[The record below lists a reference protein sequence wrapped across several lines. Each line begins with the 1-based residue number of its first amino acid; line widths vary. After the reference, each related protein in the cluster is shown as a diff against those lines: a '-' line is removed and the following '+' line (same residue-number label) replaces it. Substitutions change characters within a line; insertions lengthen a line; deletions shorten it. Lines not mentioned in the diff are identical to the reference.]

1 MGKDRSM
8 DIKANTHVDIQKQQ
22 PKVRFPKAWR
32 VTWSPLRVTVMLGVL
47 AAYYFGLTG
56 TFWAVTG
63 EFTRWGA
70 DIMKLFGVNTGKF
83 QYLKLIHYQGTVLTR
98 IDGVMIL
105 GMFLGAFGAAYISNN
120 LKWRL
125 PMSWVRVGQA
135 LIGGMLAGFG
145 ARLAM
150 GCNLAAFFT
159 GIPQFSLHAW
169 IFAVFMAAGT
179 FVGTKIIRLPLFR
192 TRARLVKNNNGI
204 SKYHDIGKVSKNVQ
218 EIHTVMFIIA
228 IILTILLLIHSFA
241 ITTVLGLTVLFG
253 LAFGF
258 LLEKGQICFTSG
270 FRDLWNFGR
279 TLMLDSILAG
289 MAISSVGTLVFIMLG
304 RTPKI
309 FWAGPNV
316 IIGGFLFGMGIVI
329 AGGCETGWMYRAME
343 GQVHFMLVGVGN
355 VIGSMLL
362 VFVWNSWAPVL
373 AYKYPKVNLLQIFG
387 NFGGLV
393 VTFLL
398 LGICYLL
405 GQVWKRH
412 VLKKSL

>member
-1 MGKDRSM
+1 MELERKSPLRTEINASKEN
-8 DIKANTHVDIQKQQ
+8 I
-22 PKVRFPKAWR
+22 FPKAWR
-32 VTWSPLRVTVMLGVL
+32 VTWSPLRVTVILGVM

-70 DIMKLFGVNTGKF
+70 TLMQVVGINTDQY
-83 QYLKLIHYQGTVLTR
+83 QYLKLIHYQGTILTR

-120 LKWRL
+120 LKWRM
-125 PMSWVRVGQA
+125 PMSGIRVGQA
-135 LIGGMLAGFG
+135 LIGGILAGFG

-169 IFAVFMAAGT
+169 IFAICMAAGT
-179 FVGTKIIRLPLFR
+179 YVGTKIIRLPLFQ
-192 TRARLVKNNNGI
+192 TRAKLVKNENGI
-204 SKYHDIGKVSKNVQ
+204 SKYHDISKVSRNGKA
-218 EIHTVMFIIA
+218 IHTTLFIIA
-228 IILTILLLIHSFA
+228 IFLTILLLIYSFE
-241 ITTVLGLTVLFG
+241 ITTILGLTVLFG
-253 LAFGF
+253 LVFGF

-279 TLMLDSILAG
+279 TLMLNAILAG
-289 MAISSVGTLVFIMLG
+289 MAISSVGTLIFIMLG

-316 IIGGFLFGMGIVI
+316 LIGGFVFGLGIVI

-343 GQVHFMLVGVGN
+343 GQVHFMLVGLGN
-355 VIGSMLL
+355 IIGSILL
-362 VFVWNSWAPVL
+362 VLVWNSWAPVL
-373 AYKYPKVNLLQIFG
+373 VYKYPKVNLLHSFG
-387 NFGGLV
+387 SFGGLV
-393 VTFLL
+393 VTFAL
-398 LGICYLL
+398 LGVCYLL
-405 GQVWKRH
+405 GQMWKRH

>member
-1 MGKDRSM
+1 
-8 DIKANTHVDIQKQQ
+8 
-22 PKVRFPKAWR
+22 
-32 VTWSPLRVTVMLGVL
+32 
-47 AAYYFGLTG
+47 
-56 TFWAVTG
+56 
-63 EFTRWGA
+63 
-70 DIMKLFGVNTGKF
+70 MKLFGVNTGKF

-204 SKYHDIGKVSKNVQ
+204 SKYHDIGKVSKNAQ

-258 LLEKGQICFTSG
+258 LLEKRQICFTSG

>member
-1 MGKDRSM
+1 
-8 DIKANTHVDIQKQQ
+8 
-22 PKVRFPKAWR
+22 
-32 VTWSPLRVTVMLGVL
+32 
-47 AAYYFGLTG
+47 
-56 TFWAVTG
+56 
-63 EFTRWGA
+63 
-70 DIMKLFGVNTGKF
+70 
-83 QYLKLIHYQGTVLTR
+83 
-98 IDGVMIL
+98 
-105 GMFLGAFGAAYISNN
+105 
-120 LKWRL
+120 
-125 PMSWVRVGQA
+125 MSWIRVGQA
-135 LIGGMLAGFG
+135 VIGGMFAGFG

-169 IFAVFMAAGT
+169 IFAAFMAAGT
-179 FVGTKIIRLPLFR
+179 YVGTKVIRLPLFQ
-192 TRARLVKNNNGI
+192 TRAKLVKNKNGI
-204 SKYHDIGKVSKNVQ
+204 SKYRNIGKVSQNAQ
-218 EIHTVMFIIA
+218 TLHTFLFVIA
-228 IILTILLLIHSFA
+228 LILAILLLIHSFA

-253 LAFGF
+253 LVFGF

-279 TLMLDSILAG
+279 TLMLDAILAG

-316 IIGGFLFGMGIVI
+316 VIGGFLFGLGIVI

-373 AYKYPKVNLLQIFG
+373 AYKYPKVNLLQVFG

-405 GQVWKRH
+405 GQVWKKH
-412 VLKKSL
+412 VLNKSL

>member
-1 MGKDRSM
+1 M
-8 DIKANTHVDIQKQQ
+8 DVSKKLHHLVVRQ
-22 PKVRFPKAWR
+22 PKKKNLIPQSLR
-32 VTWSPLRVTVMLGVL
+32 VTWNPIRVTVILGVL

-70 DIMKLFGVNTGKF
+70 NIMKLFGADTNRY
-83 QYLKLIHYQGTVLTR
+83 QYLKLIHYQGTILAR

-105 GMFLGAFGAAYISNN
+105 GMFLGAFAAAYISNN

-125 PMSWVRVGQA
+125 PTSWVRVAQA
-135 LIGGMLAGFG
+135 LIGGILAGFG

-179 FVGTKIIRLPLFR
+179 YVGTKIIRLPLFR
-192 TRARLVKNNNGI
+192 TRAKLVRNKNGI
-204 SKYHDIGKVSKNVQ
+204 SKYHDISKVSTRAQ
-218 EIHTVMFIIA
+218 MIHTILFIVA
-228 IILTILLLIHSFA
+228 IILALMLTIHSFES
-241 ITTVLGLTVLFG
+241 TTTLGLTVLFG

-270 FRDLWNFGR
+270 FRDLWDFGR
-279 TLMLDSILAG
+279 TLMLDAILAG

-316 IIGGFLFGMGIVI
+316 IIGGFLFGIGIVI

-355 VIGSMLL
+355 VIGSILL
-362 VFVWNSWAPVL
+362 VLVWDSWAPIL
-373 AYKYPKVNLLQIFG
+373 AYSYPKVNLLHVFG
-387 NFGGLV
+387 NFGGLA
-393 VTFLL
+393 VTFILI
-398 LGICYLL
+398 GIFYWL
-405 GQVWKRH
+405 GQKWQQH
-412 VLKKSL
+412 VLKRSK